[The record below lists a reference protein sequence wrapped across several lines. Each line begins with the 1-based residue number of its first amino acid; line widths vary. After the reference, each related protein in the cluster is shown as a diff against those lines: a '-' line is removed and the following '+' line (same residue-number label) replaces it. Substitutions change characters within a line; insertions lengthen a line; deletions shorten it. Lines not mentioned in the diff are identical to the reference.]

1 MKLNQLALAI
11 LTATGL
17 LVACSD
23 EPKKPEKGTKTE
35 QAAQTATPAGNT
47 AQPGDLAQQAED
59 RYRANIELM
68 NTAYQKMYGQHTA
81 WLIKQY
87 QASVSDYQRGDNSA
101 TATSKLTF
109 QFGLPL
115 FEGADQPLTLTN
127 KDTITYNK
135 ELLDKGIVAHID
147 TQADTEETGKL
158 LKKIL
163 KDNLN
168 TSDTNLDSILTGLSN
183 TKTATDLHTDGSVHV
198 IAETAPFQVQEGDDS
213 LDFKGMKQEF
223 RYNSKTFADGVM
235 AMNLTVEPFTFT
247 ATDKKDGDSATVAFS
262 PIKVEYA
269 INEDGTLK
277 LNTSPLKSETT
288 AKEGLFIFE
297 VDGIDANGSG
307 VKFDP
312 ALMGYLG
319 DIDYNIKNIHVTY
332 NGDQRP
338 FGDITGKSSTRKNS
352 GDNYD
357 ARDEMTW
364 NINGATLKRLVPQIP
379 VEPQSL
385 RISASMENFSA
396 ASKQAFLESYIA
408 LIAGLNA
415 AQKTSA
421 ANMVAGDTINTPAA
435 ATTAAPAENQTADAA
450 TDANAETAASVPATA
465 ANAETTASVPATDGN
480 AETTASAAA
489 SDINA
494 ETVTSVAAS
503 AETATA
509 SSTQTAADNEKAA
522 AEYEKIAQ
530 EKLQTVLQ
538 ELVKNKTRLSF
549 GLEGTTD
556 SGKASFTSSV
566 GIRADSTATPEAWQ
580 QAFDNPKEL
589 QELLRNNLDLHAEA
603 RINKKLAE
611 KLELVPLIESQ
622 GAAFITIDGEDYV
635 AKLDNDNGTLK
646 INGKPLPF

>member
-11 LTATGL
+11 LTATSL

-147 TQADTEETGKL
+147 TRADTEETGKL

-168 TSDTNLDSILTGLSN
+168 TSDTNLDSILTVLSN

-198 IAETAPFQVQEGDDS
+198 IAETAPFQVQEGDDG

-235 AMNLTVEPFTFT
+235 AMNLIVEPFTST

-338 FGDITGKSSTRKNS
+338 FGDITGKGSTRKNS

-435 ATTAAPAENQTADAA
+435 AANAAPAENQTAD
-450 TDANAETAASVPATA
+450 TATA
-465 ANAETTASVPATDGN
+465 ANAETTASTPAT
-480 AETTASAAA
+480 AA
-489 SDINA
+489 N
-494 ETVTSVAAS
+494 

-589 QELLRNNLDLHAEA
+589 QELLRNNLNLHAEA

>member
-23 EPKKPEKGTKTE
+23 EPKKTEKGTKTE

-87 QASVSDYQRGDNSA
+87 QAGVSDYQRGDNSA

-247 ATDKKDGDSATVAFS
+247 ATDKKDSDSATVAFS

-435 ATTAAPAENQTADAA
+435 ATTTAPAENQAAD
-450 TDANAETAASVPATA
+450 TATA
-465 ANAETTASVPATDGN
+465 ANAETAASVPATDGN

-494 ETVTSVAAS
+494 ETVTSAAAS

-549 GLEGTTD
+549 SLEGTTD

>member
-1 MKLNQLALAI
+1 
-11 LTATGL
+11 
-17 LVACSD
+17 
-23 EPKKPEKGTKTE
+23 
-35 QAAQTATPAGNT
+35 
-47 AQPGDLAQQAED
+47 
-59 RYRANIELM
+59 
-68 NTAYQKMYGQHTA
+68 
-81 WLIKQY
+81 
-87 QASVSDYQRGDNSA
+87 
-101 TATSKLTF
+101 
-109 QFGLPL
+109 
-115 FEGADQPLTLTN
+115 
-127 KDTITYNK
+127 
-135 ELLDKGIVAHID
+135 
-147 TQADTEETGKL
+147 
-158 LKKIL
+158 
-163 KDNLN
+163 
-168 TSDTNLDSILTGLSN
+168 
-183 TKTATDLHTDGSVHV
+183 
-198 IAETAPFQVQEGDDS
+198 
-213 LDFKGMKQEF
+213 
-223 RYNSKTFADGVM
+223 
-235 AMNLTVEPFTFT
+235 
-247 ATDKKDGDSATVAFS
+247 
-262 PIKVEYA
+262 
-269 INEDGTLK
+269 
-277 LNTSPLKSETT
+277 
-288 AKEGLFIFE
+288 
-297 VDGIDANGSG
+297 
-307 VKFDP
+307 
-312 ALMGYLG
+312 
-319 DIDYNIKNIHVTY
+319 
-332 NGDQRP
+332 
-338 FGDITGKSSTRKNS
+338 
-352 GDNYD
+352 
-357 ARDEMTW
+357 MTW

-435 ATTAAPAENQTADAA
+435 AATAAPAENQTAD
-450 TDANAETAASVPATA
+450 TATA
-465 ANAETTASVPATDGN
+465 AN

-580 QAFDNPKEL
+580 QAFDHPKEL

>member
-147 TQADTEETGKL
+147 TRADTEETGKL

-168 TSDTNLDSILTGLSN
+168 TSDTNLDSILTVLSN

-198 IAETAPFQVQEGDDS
+198 IAETAPFQVQEGDDG

-235 AMNLTVEPFTFT
+235 AMNLIVEPFTST

-338 FGDITGKSSTRKNS
+338 FGDITGKGSTRKNS

-435 ATTAAPAENQTADAA
+435 AANAAPAENQTAD
-450 TDANAETAASVPATA
+450 TATA
-465 ANAETTASVPATDGN
+465 ANAETTASTPAT
-480 AETTASAAA
+480 AA
-489 SDINA
+489 N
-494 ETVTSVAAS
+494 

-580 QAFDNPKEL
+580 QVFDNPKEL

>member
-147 TQADTEETGKL
+147 TRADTEETGKL

-168 TSDTNLDSILTGLSN
+168 TSDTNLDSILTVLSN

-198 IAETAPFQVQEGDDS
+198 IAETAPFQVQEGDDG

-235 AMNLTVEPFTFT
+235 AMNLIVEPFTST

-338 FGDITGKSSTRKNS
+338 FGDITGKGSTRKNS

-435 ATTAAPAENQTADAA
+435 AANAAPAENQTAD
-450 TDANAETAASVPATA
+450 TATA
-465 ANAETTASVPATDGN
+465 ANAETTASTPAT
-480 AETTASAAA
+480 AA
-489 SDINA
+489 N
-494 ETVTSVAAS
+494 

-589 QELLRNNLDLHAEA
+589 QELLRNNLNLHAEA

>member
-147 TQADTEETGKL
+147 TRADTEETGKL

-163 KDNLN
+163 KHNLN
-168 TSDTNLDSILTGLSN
+168 TSDTTLDSILTVLSN

-198 IAETAPFQVQEGDDS
+198 IAETAPFQVQEGDDG

-235 AMNLTVEPFTFT
+235 AMNLIVEPFTST

-338 FGDITGKSSTRKNS
+338 FGDITGKGSTRKNS

-435 ATTAAPAENQTADAA
+435 AANAAPAENQTAD
-450 TDANAETAASVPATA
+450 TATA
-465 ANAETTASVPATDGN
+465 ANAETTASTPAT
-480 AETTASAAA
+480 AA
-489 SDINA
+489 N
-494 ETVTSVAAS
+494 

-580 QAFDNPKEL
+580 QVFDNPKEL

>member
-1 MKLNQLALAI
+1 
-11 LTATGL
+11 
-17 LVACSD
+17 
-23 EPKKPEKGTKTE
+23 
-35 QAAQTATPAGNT
+35 
-47 AQPGDLAQQAED
+47 
-59 RYRANIELM
+59 
-68 NTAYQKMYGQHTA
+68 MYGQHTA

-223 RYNSKTFADGVM
+223 RYNNKTFADGVM
-235 AMNLTVEPFTFT
+235 AMDLTVEPFTFT

-352 GDNYD
+352 GHNYD

-435 ATTAAPAENQTADAA
+435 AATAAPAENQTAD
-450 TDANAETAASVPATA
+450 TATA
-465 ANAETTASVPATDGN
+465 AN

>member
-435 ATTAAPAENQTADAA
+435 VANAAPAENQTADTA
-450 TDANAETAASVPATA
+450 TDANAETA
-465 ANAETTASVPATDGN
+465 ASVPATDGN

-530 EKLQTVLQ
+530 EKPQPVLQ

-580 QAFDNPKEL
+580 QTFDNPKEL

>member
-435 ATTAAPAENQTADAA
+435 VANAAPAENQTADTA
-450 TDANAETAASVPATA
+450 TDANAETA
-465 ANAETTASVPATDGN
+465 ASVPATDGN

-580 QAFDNPKEL
+580 QTFDNPKEL

-611 KLELVPLIESQ
+611 KLELAPLIESQ

>member
-223 RYNSKTFADGVM
+223 RYNNKTFADGVM
-235 AMNLTVEPFTFT
+235 AMDLTVEPFTFT

-435 ATTAAPAENQTADAA
+435 AANAAPAENQTAD
-450 TDANAETAASVPATA
+450 T
-465 ANAETTASVPATDGN
+465 ATDGN

-489 SDINA
+489 IDANA
-494 ETVTSVAAS
+494 ETVTSAAAS
-503 AETATA
+503 AATATA
-509 SSTQTAADNEKAA
+509 SSTQAAADNEKTAA
-522 AEYEKIAQ
+522 GYEKIAQ
-530 EKLQTVLQ
+530 EKFQTVLQ
-538 ELVKNKTRLSF
+538 ELIKNKPRLSF

>member
-385 RISASMENFSA
+385 RISASMENLSA

-435 ATTAAPAENQTADAA
+435 VANAAPAENQTADTA
-450 TDANAETAASVPATA
+450 TDANAETA
-465 ANAETTASVPATDGN
+465 ASVPATDGN

-580 QAFDNPKEL
+580 QTFDNPKEL

>member
-1 MKLNQLALAI
+1 MTLQFAPNVFGNSDAI
-11 LTATGL
+11 SIT
-17 LVACSD
+17 
-23 EPKKPEKGTKTE
+23 
-35 QAAQTATPAGNT
+35 
-47 AQPGDLAQQAED
+47 
-59 RYRANIELM
+59 I
-68 NTAYQKMYGQHTA
+68 
-81 WLIKQY
+81 
-87 QASVSDYQRGDNSA
+87 NSH
-101 TATSKLTF
+101 
-109 QFGLPL
+109 
-115 FEGADQPLTLTN
+115 
-127 KDTITYNK
+127 DTITYNN
-135 ELLDKGIVAHID
+135 ELYAQGIVARVD
-147 TQADTEETGKL
+147 NQLEPESLDDVKKL
-158 LKKIL
+158 LK
-163 KDNLN
+163 DQFN
-168 TSDTNLDSILTGLSN
+168 TSDDNTDKLISVLKNTKGRTDLLTGNDAISYIEV
-183 TKTATDLHTDGSVHV
+183 S
-198 IAETAPFQVQEGDDS
+198 PFQVQEGDDS
-213 LDFKGMKQEF
+213 LDFKGLKQEI
-223 RYNSKTFADGVM
+223 RYNEKTVADGVM

-262 PIKVEYA
+262 PVKAEYA

-435 ATTAAPAENQTADAA
+435 AANAAPAENQTADTA
-450 TDANAETAASVPATA
+450 TDANAETAASVPATD
-465 ANAETTASVPATDGN
+465 AN
-480 AETTASAAA
+480 
-489 SDINA
+489 
-494 ETVTSVAAS
+494 

-522 AEYEKIAQ
+522 AGYEKIAQ

-611 KLELVPLIESQ
+611 KLELAPLIESQ

>member
-435 ATTAAPAENQTADAA
+435 VANAAPAENQTADTA
-450 TDANAETAASVPATA
+450 TDANAETA
-465 ANAETTASVPATDGN
+465 ASVPATDGN

-580 QAFDNPKEL
+580 QTFDNPKEL

>member
-35 QAAQTATPAGNT
+35 QAAQTATPAGNA

-223 RYNSKTFADGVM
+223 RYNNKTFADGVM
-235 AMNLTVEPFTFT
+235 AMDLTVEPFTFT

-435 ATTAAPAENQTADAA
+435 AANAAPAENQTAD
-450 TDANAETAASVPATA
+450 T
-465 ANAETTASVPATDGN
+465 ATDGN
-480 AETTASAAA
+480 TETTASAAA
-489 SDINA
+489 IDANA
-494 ETVTSVAAS
+494 ETVTSAAAS
-503 AETATA
+503 AATATA

-522 AEYEKIAQ
+522 AEYDKIAQ

-538 ELVKNKTRLSF
+538 ELIKNKTRLSF

>member
-1 MKLNQLALAI
+1 MKLNQLAFAI

-23 EPKKPEKGTKTE
+23 EPKKTEKGTKTE

-47 AQPGDLAQQAED
+47 VQPGDLAQQAEE
-59 RYRANIELM
+59 RYRADF
-68 NTAYQKMYGQHTA
+68 TAANESFHKMYGQA
-81 WLIKQY
+81 P
-87 QASVSDYQRGDNSA
+87 ASGLQKYEQTVSDYQRGENGA
-101 TATSKLTF
+101 TAKSTMTL
-109 QFGLPL
+109 QFAPNVFGNSD
-115 FEGADQPLTLTN
+115 AISITIN
-127 KDTITYNK
+127 SHDTITYNN
-135 ELLDKGIVAHID
+135 ELYAQGIVARVD
-147 TQADTEETGKL
+147 NQLEPESLDDVKKL
-158 LKKIL
+158 LK
-163 KDNLN
+163 DQFN
-168 TSDTNLDSILTGLSN
+168 TSDDNTDKLISVLKNTKGRTDLLTGNDAISYIEV
-183 TKTATDLHTDGSVHV
+183 S
-198 IAETAPFQVQEGDDS
+198 PFQVQEGDDS
-213 LDFKGMKQEF
+213 LDFKGLKQEI
-223 RYNSKTFADGVM
+223 RYNEKTVADGVM

-262 PIKVEYA
+262 PVKAEYA

-435 ATTAAPAENQTADAA
+435 AANAAPAENQTADTA
-450 TDANAETAASVPATA
+450 TDANAETAASVPATD
-465 ANAETTASVPATDGN
+465 AN
-480 AETTASAAA
+480 
-489 SDINA
+489 
-494 ETVTSVAAS
+494 

-522 AEYEKIAQ
+522 AGYEKIAQ

-611 KLELVPLIESQ
+611 KLELAPLIESQ

>member
-11 LTATGL
+11 LTATSL

-47 AQPGDLAQQAED
+47 AQPGDLARQAED
-59 RYRANIELM
+59 RYRADF
-68 NTAYQKMYGQHTA
+68 TAANESFHKMYGQDP
-81 WLIKQY
+81 
-87 QASVSDYQRGDNSA
+87 ASGLQKYEQTVSDYQRGENGA
-101 TATSKLTF
+101 TAKSTMTL
-109 QFGLPL
+109 QFAPNVFGNSD
-115 FEGADQPLTLTN
+115 AISITIN
-127 KDTITYNK
+127 SHDTITYNN
-135 ELLDKGIVAHID
+135 ELYAQGIVARVD
-147 TQADTEETGKL
+147 NQLEPESLDDVKKL
-158 LKKIL
+158 LK
-163 KDNLN
+163 DQFN
-168 TSDTNLDSILTGLSN
+168 TSDDNTDKLISVLKNTKVRTDLLTGNDAISYIEV
-183 TKTATDLHTDGSVHV
+183 S
-198 IAETAPFQVQEGDDS
+198 PFQVQEGDDS
-213 LDFKGMKQEF
+213 LDFKGLKQEV
-223 RYNSKTFADGVM
+223 RYNEKTVADGVM

-262 PIKVEYA
+262 PVKAEYA
-269 INEDGTLK
+269 IKEDGA
-277 LNTSPLKSETT
+277 LNLNISPLKSEIT
-288 AKEGLFIFE
+288 AKEGLIILE
-297 VDGIDANGSG
+297 VDGINANGSG

-312 ALMGYLG
+312 ALMSYLG
-319 DIDYNIKNIHVTY
+319 DIDYKINNIHVTY

-338 FGDITGKSSTRKNS
+338 FGDITGKGSTRKNS
-352 GDNYD
+352 SDNYD
-357 ARDEMTW
+357 ASGEMTW
-364 NINGATLKRLVPQIP
+364 NINGATLKRLIPQIP

-396 ASKQAFLESYIA
+396 ASKNAFAEGYMA
-408 LIAGLNA
+408 LASSLNA

-435 ATTAAPAENQTADAA
+435 ATTAAPAENQTADTA
-450 TDANAETAASVPATA
+450 TDANAETAASVPAID
-465 ANAETTASVPATDGN
+465 ANAETA
-480 AETTASAAA
+480 ASAAA
-489 SDINA
+489 S
-494 ETVTSVAAS
+494 T
-503 AETATA
+503 ETATA
-509 SSTQTAADNEKAA
+509 SSTQTAADNEKTAA
-522 AEYEKIAQ
+522 GYEKIAQ

-611 KLELVPLIESQ
+611 KLELAPLIESQ

>member
-35 QAAQTATPAGNT
+35 QTATPAGDT
-47 AQPGDLAQQAED
+47 APQGDLAQQAED

-135 ELLDKGIVAHID
+135 ELLDTGIVAHID

-168 TSDTNLDSILTGLSN
+168 TSDTNLDSILTVLSN

-198 IAETAPFQVQEGDDS
+198 IAETAPFQVQEGDDG

-235 AMNLTVEPFTFT
+235 AMNLIVEPFTST

-435 ATTAAPAENQTADAA
+435 ATTAAPAENQTADTA
-450 TDANAETAASVPATA
+450 TAANAETAASVPATDA
-465 ANAETTASVPATDGN
+465 N

>member
-1 MKLNQLALAI
+1 
-11 LTATGL
+11 
-17 LVACSD
+17 
-23 EPKKPEKGTKTE
+23 
-35 QAAQTATPAGNT
+35 
-47 AQPGDLAQQAED
+47 
-59 RYRANIELM
+59 M

-223 RYNSKTFADGVM
+223 RYNNKTFADGVM
-235 AMNLTVEPFTFT
+235 AMDLTVEPFTFT

-435 ATTAAPAENQTADAA
+435 AATAAPAENQTAD
-450 TDANAETAASVPATA
+450 TATA
-465 ANAETTASVPATDGN
+465 AN

>member
-1 MKLNQLALAI
+1 
-11 LTATGL
+11 
-17 LVACSD
+17 
-23 EPKKPEKGTKTE
+23 
-35 QAAQTATPAGNT
+35 
-47 AQPGDLAQQAED
+47 
-59 RYRANIELM
+59 
-68 NTAYQKMYGQHTA
+68 
-81 WLIKQY
+81 
-87 QASVSDYQRGDNSA
+87 
-101 TATSKLTF
+101 
-109 QFGLPL
+109 
-115 FEGADQPLTLTN
+115 
-127 KDTITYNK
+127 
-135 ELLDKGIVAHID
+135 
-147 TQADTEETGKL
+147 
-158 LKKIL
+158 
-163 KDNLN
+163 
-168 TSDTNLDSILTGLSN
+168 
-183 TKTATDLHTDGSVHV
+183 
-198 IAETAPFQVQEGDDS
+198 
-213 LDFKGMKQEF
+213 MKQEF
-223 RYNSKTFADGVM
+223 RYNNKTFADGVM
-235 AMNLTVEPFTFT
+235 AMDLTVEPFTS
-247 ATDKKDGDSATVAFS
+247 TDKKDGDSATVAFS

-435 ATTAAPAENQTADAA
+435 AATAAPAENQTAD
-450 TDANAETAASVPATA
+450 TATA
-465 ANAETTASVPATDGN
+465 AN

>member
-147 TQADTEETGKL
+147 TRADTEETGKL

-168 TSDTNLDSILTGLSN
+168 TSDTNLDSILTVLSN

-198 IAETAPFQVQEGDDS
+198 IAETAPFQVQEGDDG

-235 AMNLTVEPFTFT
+235 AMNLIVEPFTST

-338 FGDITGKSSTRKNS
+338 FGDITGKGSTRKNS

-415 AQKTSA
+415 AQKPSA
-421 ANMVAGDTINTPAA
+421 ANRVAGDTINPPAA
-435 ATTAAPAENQTADAA
+435 A
-450 TDANAETAASVPATA
+450 
-465 ANAETTASVPATDGN
+465 
-480 AETTASAAA
+480 ASAVHRR
-489 SDINA
+489 S
-494 ETVTSVAAS
+494 TV
-503 AETATA
+503 
-509 SSTQTAADNEKAA
+509 
-522 AEYEKIAQ
+522 
-530 EKLQTVLQ
+530 
-538 ELVKNKTRLSF
+538 
-549 GLEGTTD
+549 
-556 SGKASFTSSV
+556 
-566 GIRADSTATPEAWQ
+566 P
-580 QAFDNPKEL
+580 
-589 QELLRNNLDLHAEA
+589 
-603 RINKKLAE
+603 
-611 KLELVPLIESQ
+611 
-622 GAAFITIDGEDYV
+622 
-635 AKLDNDNGTLK
+635 
-646 INGKPLPF
+646 

>member
-168 TSDTNLDSILTGLSN
+168 TSDTNLDSILTVLSN

-223 RYNSKTFADGVM
+223 RYNNKTFADGVM
-235 AMNLTVEPFTFT
+235 AMDLTVEPFTFT

-379 VEPQSL
+379 VEPTSL
-385 RISASMENFSA
+385 RINASMENFSA

-415 AQKTSA
+415 AQKPALPTWLQA
-421 ANMVAGDTINTPAA
+421 TPSIRLRPPQ
-435 ATTAAPAENQTADAA
+435 TPPRQKTKPPTPRPTPMLKPQPAYLRPTPTPKPQ
-450 TDANAETAASVPATA
+450 PAYLR
-465 ANAETTASVPATDGN
+465 P
-480 AETTASAAA
+480 
-489 SDINA
+489 
-494 ETVTSVAAS
+494 
-503 AETATA
+503 
-509 SSTQTAADNEKAA
+509 
-522 AEYEKIAQ
+522 
-530 EKLQTVLQ
+530 
-538 ELVKNKTRLSF
+538 
-549 GLEGTTD
+549 
-556 SGKASFTSSV
+556 
-566 GIRADSTATPEAWQ
+566 TATPKPQPARLRPTSM
-580 QAFDNPKEL
+580 PK
-589 QELLRNNLDLHAEA
+589 
-603 RINKKLAE
+603 
-611 KLELVPLIESQ
+611 P
-622 GAAFITIDGEDYV
+622 
-635 AKLDNDNGTLK
+635 
-646 INGKPLPF
+646 

>member
-147 TQADTEETGKL
+147 TRADTEETGKL

-198 IAETAPFQVQEGDDS
+198 IAETAPFQVQEGDDG

-235 AMNLTVEPFTFT
+235 AMNLIVEPFTFT
-247 ATDKKDGDSATVAFS
+247 ATDKKDGDSATIAFS

-435 ATTAAPAENQTADAA
+435 AANAAPAENQTAD
-450 TDANAETAASVPATA
+450 TATA
-465 ANAETTASVPATDGN
+465 AN